1 MGWTEENIETFI
13 VENRDKFDRYDPS
26 TYHSDHFLN
35 MLHDKFKKLV
45 SIVPYLVRVGI
56 VTIGIFAISI
66 WLWHSYIRHDKR
78 VVVAKQ
84 KIENVIHL
92 KKVKT

>member
-1 MGWTEENIETFI
+1 
-13 VENRDKFDRYDPS
+13 
-26 TYHSDHFLN
+26 